1 MESVKTGKTNKVGKN
16 TEMAH
21 TKTNK
26 ETHFKQVSAITNRIR
41 SIGGIFTKIAKKVR
55 ELVKKHPKKSSA
67 ALVVL
72 TPVACKRA
80 KELDDKVQDKSKQ
93 AEKENKIN
101 WWKYSGLTIATSLL
115 LAACSAGDIDKQIE
129 LEQEKQ
135 KTEQEKK
142 EAENARDRANK
153 SEIELEQERQKT
165 NKSGIELANSQIK
178 AEQERQKT
186 EQEKQKANKSEIELE
201 QQKQKTIN
209 TQRDLIKEQK
219 DFIKETEQNCQEKH
233 GQLFIKRARIKTG
246 ITTGIAI
253 EIEAECKTP
262 KPTKTNQTPI
272 QPKHLPNSKHPH
284 SQRGSKAQ
292 ELIAYLL
299 FEQKDFIIETEQKC
313 QEKHNQFFIKKAG
326 IKGGAIEVEA
336 ECKTPKPTKTNQ
348 TPIQPKHLPNS
359 KQPHSQR
366 GSKAQELI
374 AYLQK
379 ELESLPYSQK
389 AIAKQV
395 DFYKPSSIA
404 YLELDPR
411 DFKVTEEWQNENL
424 KIRSKAQAKML
435 EMRKP
440 QANLSPSQSFLF
452 VQRIFADI
460 NKEIE
465 AAANTE
471 KKAEKV
477 GYGYSKRV

>member
-1 MESVKTGKTNKVGKN
+1 MKTGKTNRVGKN
-16 TEMAH
+16 TEMAN

-26 ETHFKQVSAITNRIR
+26 ETHFKQVSAITNTLK

-55 ELVKKHPKKSSA
+55 ELVKKHPKKSNV

-72 TPVACKRA
+72 THVACKRA

-115 LAACSAGDIDKQIE
+115 LAACSAGDVDKQIE

-135 KTEQEKK
+135 KTEQEQQKT
-142 EAENARDRANK
+142 
-153 SEIELEQERQKT
+153 EQERQKT
-165 NKSGIELANSQIK
+165 NKSGIELEQERQKTEQERQKTNKSEIELANSQIK
-178 AEQERQKT
+178 AEQE
-186 EQEKQKANKSEIELE
+186 
-201 QQKQKTIN
+201 KQKTIN

-233 GQLFIKRARIKTG
+233 GQLFIKKTRIKTG

-262 KPTKTNQTPI
+262 KP
-272 QPKHLPNSKHPH
+272 
-284 SQRGSKAQ
+284 A
-292 ELIAYLL
+292 
-299 FEQKDFIIETEQKC
+299 
-313 QEKHNQFFIKKAG
+313 
-326 IKGGAIEVEA
+326 
-336 ECKTPKPTKTNQ
+336 KTNQ

-440 QANLSPSQSFLF
+440 QASLSPSQSFSILQNI
-452 VQRIFADI
+452 VADV

-471 KKAEKV
+471 KKAEKA
-477 GYGYSKRV
+477 GYGYSKRM

>member
-16 TEMAH
+16 VETAN
-21 TKTNK
+21 TKANK
-26 ETHFKQVSAITNRIR
+26 ETHFKRVGAITNTLR
-41 SIGGIFTKIAKKVR
+41 SIGGFFTKIMKKVR
-55 ELVKKHPKKSSA
+55 ELIKKHPKKSNA

-72 TPVACKRA
+72 THVACKRA

-93 AEKENKIN
+93 AEKENQIN

-115 LAACSAGDIDKQIE
+115 LAACNVGDIDKQIE

-135 KTEQEKK
+135 K
-142 EAENARDRANK
+142 ANK
-153 SEIELEQERQKT
+153 SGIELEQERQKT
-165 NKSGIELANSQIK
+165 NKSGIELEQERQKTNKSGIELEQQRQKTEQEKQKTNKSEIELANSQIK
-178 AEQERQKT
+178 AEQE
-186 EQEKQKANKSEIELE
+186 
-201 QQKQKTIN
+201 KQKTIN

-233 GQLFIKRARIKTG
+233 GQLFIKRTRIKTG

-253 EIEAECKTP
+253 E
-262 KPTKTNQTPI
+262 
-272 QPKHLPNSKHPH
+272 
-284 SQRGSKAQ
+284 
-292 ELIAYLL
+292 
-299 FEQKDFIIETEQKC
+299 
-313 QEKHNQFFIKKAG
+313 
-326 IKGGAIEVEA
+326 VEA
-336 ECKTPKPTKTNQ
+336 ECKTPKPAKTNQ

-359 KQPHSQR
+359 KQPRSQR

-395 DFYKPSSIA
+395 DFYKPSSIT

-424 KIRSKAQAKML
+424 KIRSKAQANML

-452 VQRIFADI
+452 VQKIFADI
-460 NKEIE
+460 NKEIKVV
-465 AAANTE
+465 ANTE

>member
-1 MESVKTGKTNKVGKN
+1 MESVKTGKTNKVGKS
-16 TEMAH
+16 TETAD
-21 TKTNK
+21 TKANK
-26 ETHFKQVSAITNRIR
+26 ETHFKQASAITNTIR
-41 SIGGIFTKIAKKVR
+41 SIGGFFTKIVKKVR
-55 ELVKKHPKKSSA
+55 ELVKKHPKKSNA

-72 TPVACKRA
+72 THVACKKA

-93 AEKENKIN
+93 AEKENQIN

-135 KTEQEKK
+135 KANKSGIELEQERQKTEQERQKT
-142 EAENARDRANK
+142 NK

-233 GQLFIKRARIKTG
+233 GQLFIKKARIKTG

-272 QPKHLPNSKHPH
+272 QPKHLPNSKQPR

-292 ELIAYLL
+292 ELI
-299 FEQKDFIIETEQKC
+299 T
-313 QEKHNQFFIKKAG
+313 
-326 IKGGAIEVEA
+326 
-336 ECKTPKPTKTNQ
+336 
-348 TPIQPKHLPNS
+348 
-359 KQPHSQR
+359 
-366 GSKAQELI
+366 
-374 AYLQK
+374 YLQK

-411 DFKVTEEWQNENL
+411 DFKATEEWQKENL

-435 EMRKP
+435 EMRSLKP
-440 QANLSPSQSFLF
+440 DSQAHLSTLKK
-452 VQRIFADI
+452 V
-460 NKEIE
+460 
-465 AAANTE
+465 E
-471 KKAEKV
+471 KA
-477 GYGYSKRV
+477 GYGYSKRM

>member
-1 MESVKTGKTNKVGKN
+1 MESIKTGKTNKAGKN
-16 TEMAH
+16 TETAS
-21 TKTNK
+21 TKANK
-26 ETHFKQVSAITNRIR
+26 ETHFKQANAIANMIR
-41 SIGGIFTKIAKKVR
+41 SIGGFFTKIVKRVR
-55 ELVKKHPKKSSA
+55 GFVKKHPKKSNA

-72 TPVACKRA
+72 THVACKKA

-93 AEKENKIN
+93 AEKENQIN

-115 LAACSAGDIDKQIE
+115 LAACSVGDIDKQIE
-129 LEQEKQ
+129 LEQEQQKTEQEKQ
-135 KTEQEKK
+135 KTEQE
-142 EAENARDRANK
+142 R
-153 SEIELEQERQKT
+153 
-165 NKSGIELANSQIK
+165 
-178 AEQERQKT
+178 
-186 EQEKQKANKSEIELE
+186 QKANKSEIELE

-233 GQLFIKRARIKTG
+233 GQLFIKKARIKTG

-272 QPKHLPNSKHPH
+272 QPKHLPS
-284 SQRGSKAQ
+284 
-292 ELIAYLL
+292 
-299 FEQKDFIIETEQKC
+299 
-313 QEKHNQFFIKKAG
+313 
-326 IKGGAIEVEA
+326 
-336 ECKTPKPTKTNQ
+336 
-348 TPIQPKHLPNS
+348 S

-366 GSKAQELI
+366 RSKAQELI
-374 AYLQK
+374 TYLQK

-411 DFKVTEEWQNENL
+411 DFNATEEWQKENL

-435 EMRKP
+435 EMRDLKPDP
-440 QANLSPSQSFLF
+440 QAHLSTSQSLLILQK
-452 VQRIFADI
+452 VFADV
-460 NKEIE
+460 NKEIKV
-465 AAANTE
+465 AANTE

>member
-1 MESVKTGKTNKVGKN
+1 MESGKTNKVGKN
-16 TEMAH
+16 TEMAN

-26 ETHFKQVSAITNRIR
+26 ETHFKQMSAIINTLR

-55 ELVKKHPKKSSA
+55 ELFKKHPKKSKV

-72 TPVACKRA
+72 THVACKKA

-135 KTEQEKK
+135 KTEQEQQKTEQEK
-142 EAENARDRANK
+142 QKANK
-153 SEIELEQERQKT
+153 SGIELEQERQKT

-186 EQEKQKANKSEIELE
+186 EQEKQKTNKSEIELE

-272 QPKHLPNSKHPH
+272 QPKHLPNSK
-284 SQRGSKAQ
+284 
-292 ELIAYLL
+292 
-299 FEQKDFIIETEQKC
+299 
-313 QEKHNQFFIKKAG
+313 
-326 IKGGAIEVEA
+326 
-336 ECKTPKPTKTNQ
+336 
-348 TPIQPKHLPNS
+348 
-359 KQPHSQR
+359 QPHSQR

-389 AIAKQV
+389 AIVKQV
-395 DFYKPSSIA
+395 DFYRPSSIA
-404 YLELDPR
+404 YLELDSR

-435 EMRKP
+435 EMRNVKPYP
-440 QANLSPSQSFLF
+440 QAHLSTSQSLLF
-452 VQRIFADI
+452 VQKIFADI

-477 GYGYSKRV
+477 GYGYSKRM

>member
-1 MESVKTGKTNKVGKN
+1 MESVKTGRTNKVGKN
-16 TEMAH
+16 AETAN
-21 TKTNK
+21 TKANK
-26 ETHFKQVSAITNRIR
+26 ETHFKQVSAITNTLR

-55 ELVKKHPKKSSA
+55 ELVKKHPKKSNA

-72 TPVACKRA
+72 THVACKRA

-93 AEKENKIN
+93 AEKENQIN

-115 LAACSAGDIDKQIE
+115 LAACSTGDIDKQIE

-135 KTEQEKK
+135 KANKSGIELEQERQKTEQEKQK
-142 EAENARDRANK
+142 ANK

-233 GQLFIKRARIKTG
+233 GQLFIKKARIKTG

-272 QPKHLPNSKHPH
+272 QS
-284 SQRGSKAQ
+284 
-292 ELIAYLL
+292 
-299 FEQKDFIIETEQKC
+299 
-313 QEKHNQFFIKKAG
+313 
-326 IKGGAIEVEA
+326 
-336 ECKTPKPTKTNQ
+336 
-348 TPIQPKHLPNS
+348 KHLPNS

-366 GSKAQELI
+366 ESKAQELI

-395 DFYKPSSIA
+395 NFYRPSSIA

-411 DFKVTEEWQNENL
+411 DFKVTEEWQKENL

-435 EMRKP
+435 EMRNVKPYP
-440 QANLSPSQSFLF
+440 QANPSTSQSLLF
-452 VQRIFADI
+452 VQKIFADI
-460 NKEIE
+460 NKEIKVV
-465 AAANTE
+465 ANTE
-471 KKAEKV
+471 KKAEKA

>member
-1 MESVKTGKTNKVGKN
+1 MKSVKTGKTNKVGKN
-16 TEMAH
+16 TEMAN

-26 ETHFKQVSAITNRIR
+26 ETHFKQVSAITNTLR
-41 SIGGIFTKIAKKVR
+41 SIGGFFTKIAKKVR
-55 ELVKKHPKKSSA
+55 ELFKKHPEKSSA

-72 TPVACKRA
+72 THIACKKA

-93 AEKENKIN
+93 AEKENQIN

-135 KTEQEKK
+135 KTEQEK
-142 EAENARDRANK
+142 
-153 SEIELEQERQKT
+153 QKT
-165 NKSGIELANSQIK
+165 SNIETNNQIK
-178 AEQERQKT
+178 V
-186 EQEKQKANKSEIELE
+186 EQEKQKTIKE
-201 QQKQKTIN
+201 QK
-209 TQRDLIKEQK
+209 DLIKEQK
-219 DFIKETEQNCQEKH
+219 DLVKKAEQNCQEKH
-233 GQLFIKRARIKTG
+233 GQFFIKKLGIKG
-246 ITTGIAI
+246 GIAI

-272 QPKHLPNSKHPH
+272 QPKHLPNSKQPR

-292 ELIAYLL
+292 E
-299 FEQKDFIIETEQKC
+299 F
-313 QEKHNQFFIKKAG
+313 
-326 IKGGAIEVEA
+326 
-336 ECKTPKPTKTNQ
+336 
-348 TPIQPKHLPNS
+348 
-359 KQPHSQR
+359 
-366 GSKAQELI
+366 I

-440 QANLSPSQSFLF
+440 QANLSPSQSLLF
-452 VQRIFADI
+452 VQKIFADI
-460 NKEIE
+460 NKEIKVV
-465 AAANTE
+465 ANTE
-471 KKAEKV
+471 KKAEKA
-477 GYGYSKRV
+477 GYGYSKRM

>member
-1 MESVKTGKTNKVGKN
+1 MESVKIGKTNKVSKN
-16 TEMAH
+16 TEMAN
-21 TKTNK
+21 TKANK
-26 ETHFKQVSAITNRIR
+26 ETHFKQASAIINTLR
-41 SIGGIFTKIAKKVR
+41 SIGGFFTKIMKRVR
-55 ELVKKHPKKSSA
+55 GLVKKHPKKSNA

-72 TPVACKRA
+72 THVACKKA

-93 AEKENKIN
+93 AEKEDKIN

-153 SEIELEQERQKT
+153 SGIELEQERQKT

-186 EQEKQKANKSEIELE
+186 EQEKQKTNKSEIELE

-209 TQRDLIKEQK
+209 TQRGLIKEQK

-262 KPTKTNQTPI
+262 KP
-272 QPKHLPNSKHPH
+272 
-284 SQRGSKAQ
+284 A
-292 ELIAYLL
+292 
-299 FEQKDFIIETEQKC
+299 
-313 QEKHNQFFIKKAG
+313 
-326 IKGGAIEVEA
+326 
-336 ECKTPKPTKTNQ
+336 KTNQ

-359 KQPHSQR
+359 KQPRSQR

-389 AIAKQV
+389 AIVKQV
-395 DFYKPSSIA
+395 DFYRPSSIA

-435 EMRKP
+435 EMRDLKSDP
-440 QANLSPSQSFLF
+440 QAHLSTSQSFSILQNI
-452 VQRIFADI
+452 VADI

-477 GYGYSKRV
+477 GYGYSKRM

>member
-1 MESVKTGKTNKVGKN
+1 
-16 TEMAH
+16 MAH

-26 ETHFKQVSAITNRIR
+26 ETHFKQVGAITNTLR

-55 ELVKKHPKKSSA
+55 ELVKKHPKKSDA

-72 TPVACKRA
+72 THVACKRA

-93 AEKENKIN
+93 AEKENQIN

-115 LAACSAGDIDKQIE
+115 LVACSTGDIDKQIE

-135 KTEQEKK
+135 K
-142 EAENARDRANK
+142 ANK

-219 DFIKETEQNCQEKH
+219 DFIKKAEQNCQE
-233 GQLFIKRARIKTG
+233 
-246 ITTGIAI
+246 
-253 EIEAECKTP
+253 
-262 KPTKTNQTPI
+262 N
-272 QPKHLPNSKHPH
+272 H
-284 SQRGSKAQ
+284 S
-292 ELIAYLL
+292 
-299 FEQKDFIIETEQKC
+299 
-313 QEKHNQFFIKKAG
+313 QFFIKKLG
-326 IKGGAIEVEA
+326 IKGGIAIEVEA
-336 ECKTPKPTKTNQ
+336 ECKTPKPAKTNQ

-359 KQPHSQR
+359 KQPRSQR
-366 GSKAQELI
+366 GSKVQELI

-395 DFYKPSSIA
+395 NFYKPSSIA

-435 EMRKP
+435 EMRNP
-440 QANLSPSQSFLF
+440 QAHLSTSQSLLF
-452 VQRIFADI
+452 VQKIFADI
-460 NKEIE
+460 NKEIKVV
-465 AAANTE
+465 ANTE
-471 KKAEKV
+471 KKAEKA

>member
-16 TEMAH
+16 TETANA
-21 TKTNK
+21 KANK
-26 ETHFKQVSAITNRIR
+26 ETHFKQVSAITNIIR
-41 SIGGIFTKIAKKVR
+41 SIGSFFTKIAKRVR
-55 ELVKKHPKKSSA
+55 ELVKKHPEKSSA

-72 TPVACKRA
+72 THVACKKA

-93 AEKENKIN
+93 AEKENQIN
-101 WWKYSGLTIATSLL
+101 WWKYSGLTIAASLL
-115 LAACSAGDIDKQIE
+115 LAACSVGDIDKQIE
-129 LEQEKQ
+129 L
-135 KTEQEKK
+135 EQEKK

-153 SEIELEQERQKT
+153 SGIELEQERQKT

-186 EQEKQKANKSEIELE
+186 EQEKQKANKSAIELE

-233 GQLFIKRARIKTG
+233 GQLFIKKARIKTG

-262 KPTKTNQTPI
+262 KPTKTNQAPT
-272 QPKHLPNSKHPH
+272 QPKHLPS
-284 SQRGSKAQ
+284 
-292 ELIAYLL
+292 
-299 FEQKDFIIETEQKC
+299 
-313 QEKHNQFFIKKAG
+313 
-326 IKGGAIEVEA
+326 
-336 ECKTPKPTKTNQ
+336 
-348 TPIQPKHLPNS
+348 S
-359 KQPHSQR
+359 KQPRSQR

-411 DFKVTEEWQNENL
+411 DFNVAEEWQKENL

-435 EMRKP
+435 EMRHLKP
-440 QANLSPSQSFLF
+440 DPQTHLSTSQSLLL
-452 VQRIFADI
+452 VQKIFADVS
-460 NKEIE
+460 KEIKVV
-465 AAANTE
+465 ANTE
-471 KKAEKV
+471 KKVEKA
-477 GYGYSKRV
+477 GYGYSKRM

>member
-1 MESVKTGKTNKVGKN
+1 MKSVKTGKTNKVGKN
-16 TEMAH
+16 AETAN
-21 TKTNK
+21 TKANK
-26 ETHFKQVSAITNRIR
+26 ETHFKQASAITNMIR
-41 SIGGIFTKIAKKVR
+41 SIGGIFTKIVKKVR
-55 ELVKKHPKKSSA
+55 GLVKKHPKKSKA

-72 TPVACKRA
+72 THVACKKA

-93 AEKENKIN
+93 AEKENQIN

-115 LAACSAGDIDKQIE
+115 LAACSVGDTDKQIE
-129 LEQEKQ
+129 LEQERQKTNKSGIELEQQRQ
-135 KTEQEKK
+135 KTEQERQKT
-142 EAENARDRANK
+142 NK

-272 QPKHLPNSKHPH
+272 QPKHLPNSKQPR
-284 SQRGSKAQ
+284 SQR
-292 ELIAYLL
+292 E
-299 FEQKDFIIETEQKC
+299 
-313 QEKHNQFFIKKAG
+313 
-326 IKGGAIEVEA
+326 
-336 ECKTPKPTKTNQ
+336 
-348 TPIQPKHLPNS
+348 
-359 KQPHSQR
+359 
-366 GSKAQELI
+366 SKAQELI

-395 DFYKPSSIA
+395 NFYRPSSVA

-411 DFKVTEEWQNENL
+411 DLNVTEEWRKENL

-435 EMRKP
+435 EMRHLKPDP
-440 QANLSPSQSFLF
+440 QAHLSTSQSLLF
-452 VQRIFADI
+452 VQKIFADV
-460 NKEIE
+460 NKEIKVV
-465 AAANTE
+465 ANTE
-471 KKAEKV
+471 KKVEKA

>member
-1 MESVKTGKTNKVGKN
+1 MKSVKTGKTNKVGKN
-16 TEMAH
+16 TEMAN

-26 ETHFKQVSAITNRIR
+26 ETHFKQVSAITNTLR
-41 SIGGIFTKIAKKVR
+41 SIGGFFTKIMKKVR
-55 ELVKKHPKKSSA
+55 ELFKKHPKKSKV

-72 TPVACKRA
+72 THVACKRA

-93 AEKENKIN
+93 AEKENQIN

-115 LAACSAGDIDKQIE
+115 LAACNAGDIDKQIE

-135 KTEQEKK
+135 EANKSGIELEQERQKTEQEKQK
-142 EAENARDRANK
+142 ANK

-186 EQEKQKANKSEIELE
+186 EQEKQKANKSAIELE

-233 GQLFIKRARIKTG
+233 GQFFIKKVGIKDSVS
-246 ITTGIAI
+246 I

-262 KPTKTNQTPI
+262 KP
-272 QPKHLPNSKHPH
+272 
-284 SQRGSKAQ
+284 A
-292 ELIAYLL
+292 
-299 FEQKDFIIETEQKC
+299 
-313 QEKHNQFFIKKAG
+313 
-326 IKGGAIEVEA
+326 
-336 ECKTPKPTKTNQ
+336 KTNQ

-359 KQPHSQR
+359 KQPRSQR

-395 DFYKPSSIA
+395 NFYKPSSIA

-411 DFKVTEEWQNENL
+411 DFKVTEEWQKENL

-435 EMRKP
+435 EMRSLKPDP
-440 QANLSPSQSFLF
+440 QAHLSTSQSLLF
-452 VQRIFADI
+452 VQKIFADI

-471 KKAEKV
+471 KKAEKA
-477 GYGYSKRV
+477 GYGYSKRM

>member
-1 MESVKTGKTNKVGKN
+1 MESVKTGRTNKVGKN
-16 TEMAH
+16 TEIAN

-26 ETHFKQVSAITNRIR
+26 ETHFKQVSAITNTLR

-55 ELVKKHPKKSSA
+55 ELVKKHPKKSNA

-72 TPVACKRA
+72 THVACKKA

-93 AEKENKIN
+93 AEKENQIN

-115 LAACSAGDIDKQIE
+115 LAACNVGDIDKQIE
-129 LEQEKQ
+129 L
-135 KTEQEKK
+135 EQEKK

-153 SEIELEQERQKT
+153 SGIELEQEKQKT
-165 NKSGIELANSQIK
+165 
-178 AEQERQKT
+178 EQEQQKT
-186 EQEKQKANKSEIELE
+186 EQEKQKTEQEKQKTSNIETNNQIKVEQE
-201 QQKQKTIN
+201 QQKTEQEKQKTNN
-209 TQRDLIKEQK
+209 TQKDLVKK
-219 DFIKETEQNCQEKH
+219 AEQNCQENH
-233 GQLFIKRARIKTG
+233 SQFFIKKLGIKG
-246 ITTGIAI
+246 GIAI
-253 EIEAECKTP
+253 EI
-262 KPTKTNQTPI
+262 
-272 QPKHLPNSKHPH
+272 
-284 SQRGSKAQ
+284 
-292 ELIAYLL
+292 
-299 FEQKDFIIETEQKC
+299 
-313 QEKHNQFFIKKAG
+313 
-326 IKGGAIEVEA
+326 EA

-435 EMRKP
+435 EMRNP
-440 QANLSPSQSFLF
+440 QAHLSPSQSLLF
-452 VQRIFADI
+452 VQKIFADINI

-465 AAANTE
+465 AATNTE
-471 KKAEKV
+471 KKAEKA

>member
-1 MESVKTGKTNKVGKN
+1 MGSVKTGKTNKVGKN
-16 TEMAH
+16 TEMAN
-21 TKTNK
+21 TRTNK
-26 ETHFKQVSAITNRIR
+26 KTHFKQVSAITNKIR

-55 ELVKKHPKKSSA
+55 ELVKKHPEKSSA

-72 TPVACKRA
+72 THVACKKA

-115 LAACSAGDIDKQIE
+115 LAACSTGDIDKQIE

-135 KTEQEKK
+135 K
-142 EAENARDRANK
+142 ANK
-153 SEIELEQERQKT
+153 SGIELEQERQKT
-165 NKSGIELANSQIK
+165 NKSGIELEQQRQKTEQERQKTNKSEIELANSQIK
-178 AEQERQKT
+178 AEQE
-186 EQEKQKANKSEIELE
+186 
-201 QQKQKTIN
+201 KQKTIN

-219 DFIKETEQNCQEKH
+219 DFIKETEQNCQENH
-233 GQLFIKRARIKTG
+233 SQFFIKKLGIKG
-246 ITTGIAI
+246 GIAI

-262 KPTKTNQTPI
+262 KPAKTNQTP
-272 QPKHLPNSKHPH
+272 K
-284 SQRGSKAQ
+284 
-292 ELIAYLL
+292 E
-299 FEQKDFIIETEQKC
+299 
-313 QEKHNQFFIKKAG
+313 
-326 IKGGAIEVEA
+326 
-336 ECKTPKPTKTNQ
+336 
-348 TPIQPKHLPNS
+348 PKHLPNS

-395 DFYKPSSIA
+395 DFYRPSSIA

-435 EMRKP
+435 EMRKT
-440 QANLSPSQSFLF
+440 QANLSPFQSFSILQNI
-452 VQRIFADI
+452 VADI
-460 NKEIE
+460 NKEIKVV
-465 AAANTE
+465 ANTE
-471 KKAEKV
+471 KKAEKA
-477 GYGYSKRV
+477 GYGYSKRM

>member
-1 MESVKTGKTNKVGKN
+1 MESVKTGRTNKVGKN
-16 TEMAH
+16 AETAN
-21 TKTNK
+21 TKANK
-26 ETHFKQVSAITNRIR
+26 ETHFKQVSAITNTLR
-41 SIGGIFTKIAKKVR
+41 SIGGIFTKIVKKVR
-55 ELVKKHPKKSSA
+55 ELFKKHPKKSNV

-72 TPVACKRA
+72 THAACKRA

-93 AEKENKIN
+93 AEKENQIN

-115 LAACSAGDIDKQIE
+115 LAACSTGDIDKQIE

-135 KTEQEKK
+135 K
-142 EAENARDRANK
+142 A
-153 SEIELEQERQKT
+153 
-165 NKSGIELANSQIK
+165 NKSGIEL
-178 AEQERQKT
+178 EQERQKT

-209 TQRDLIKEQK
+209 TQRDLVKEQK
-219 DFIKETEQNCQEKH
+219 DFIKYVEQNCQENH
-233 GQLFIKRARIKTG
+233 NQFFIKKLGIKTG

-262 KPTKTNQTPI
+262 KP
-272 QPKHLPNSKHPH
+272 
-284 SQRGSKAQ
+284 A
-292 ELIAYLL
+292 
-299 FEQKDFIIETEQKC
+299 
-313 QEKHNQFFIKKAG
+313 
-326 IKGGAIEVEA
+326 
-336 ECKTPKPTKTNQ
+336 KTNQ

-366 GSKAQELI
+366 GSKTQELI

-395 DFYKPSSIA
+395 NFYRPSSIA

-411 DFKVTEEWQNENL
+411 DFNVTEEWQNENL

-435 EMRKP
+435 EMRNP
-440 QANLSPSQSFLF
+440 QAHLSTSQSLLF
-452 VQRIFADI
+452 VQKIFADI
-460 NKEIE
+460 NKETKVV
-465 AAANTE
+465 ANTE
-471 KKAEKV
+471 KKAEKA